1 MMLTTSNPVSQSDLS
16 TVLFF
21 PFIAPPN
28 GGKGTQTSLLATRY
42 GMPRVDMGSLLRA
55 IAKEDSPLGLTVQ
68 ERLAQGQLV
77 DIGIVI
83 DVLKDGIEKQLNLNT
98 PKANEPLGFIL
109 DGFPRN
115 VEQTEALM
123 AMCEAN
129 GAKMAAAIYLNV
141 PNETIVERAAN
152 RRICADCGA
161 IYNLASKR
169 PTKAGVCDVCGGV
182 HLDHRS
188 DDQPEKV
195 QLRLASYALETVPVL
210 TYFEAR
216 GLLKTIN
223 GDASVTAI
231 SQELCA
237 VMDSYLAPLSTVV

>member
-1 MMLTTSNPVSQSDLS
+1 MMTTVTPQSDLS
-16 TVLFF
+16 SVLFF

-42 GMPRVDMGSLLRA
+42 GMPRIDMGSLLRV
-55 IAKEDSPLGLTVQ
+55 IAKEDSPLGLSVQ
-68 ERLAQGQLV
+68 DRLAQGQLV

-83 DVLKDGIEKQLNLNT
+83 DVLKDGIEKQLKLNP
-98 PKANEPLGFIL
+98 PKGNQPLGFIL

-123 AMCEAN
+123 AMCEAT
-129 GAKMAAAIYLNV
+129 GAKMAAAIYLNI
-141 PNETIVERAAN
+141 PNEAIIERAAN

-161 IYNLASKR
+161 IYNLASKA
-169 PTKAGVCDVCGGV
+169 PIQAGICDVCGGV
-182 HLDHRS
+182 HLEHRT

-195 QLRLASYALETVPVL
+195 QIRLAGYALETVPVL
-210 TYFEAR
+210 AYFENK

-223 GDASVTAI
+223 GDAPVEKI
-231 SQELCA
+231 SQELCTL
-237 VMDSYLAPLSTVV
+237 MDTFIQPSV

>member
-1 MMLTTSNPVSQSDLS
+1 MMMTTSQSDLS
-16 TVLFF
+16 SVLFF

-55 IAKEDSPLGLTVQ
+55 IAKEDSPLGLKVQ

-83 DVLKDGIEKQLNLNT
+83 DVLKDGIEKQLKLNP
-98 PKANEPLGFIL
+98 PKDNEPLGFIL

-123 AMCEAN
+123 TMCEKT
-129 GAKMAAAIYLNV
+129 GATMAAAIYLNV
-141 PNETIVERAAN
+141 PNEAIVERAAN

-161 IYNLASKR
+161 IYNLASK
-169 PTKAGVCDVCGGV
+169 PPVKANLCDVCGGV
-182 HLDHRS
+182 RLDHRTH
-188 DDQPEKV
+188 DQREKV
-195 QLRLASYALETVPVL
+195 QIRLAGYALETVPVL
-210 TYFEAR
+210 TYFEDK

-223 GDASVTAI
+223 GDAPVAQI
-231 SQELCA
+231 SQELCT
-237 VMDSYLAPLSTVV
+237 VMDSYLKPASAAV

>member
-1 MMLTTSNPVSQSDLS
+1 MMMTTSQSDLS
-16 TVLFF
+16 SVLFF

-55 IAKEDSPLGLTVQ
+55 IAKEDSPLGLKVQ

-83 DVLKDGIEKQLNLNT
+83 DVLKDGIEKQLKLNP
-98 PKANEPLGFIL
+98 PKENEPLGFIL

-123 AMCEAN
+123 AMCEKT
-129 GAKMAAAIYLNV
+129 GAAMAAAIYLNV
-141 PNETIVERAAN
+141 PNEAIVERAAN

-161 IYNLASKR
+161 IYNLASK
-169 PTKAGVCDVCGGV
+169 PPAKADVCDVCGGV
-182 HLDHRS
+182 HLDHRT

-195 QLRLASYALETVPVL
+195 QIRLAGYALETVPVL
-210 TYFEAR
+210 TYFEDK

-223 GDASVTAI
+223 GDAPVAQI
-231 SQELCA
+231 SQELCT
-237 VMDSYLAPLSTVV
+237 VMDSYLKPASAAV

>member
-1 MMLTTSNPVSQSDLS
+1 MMTTVTPQSDLS
-16 TVLFF
+16 SVLFF

-42 GMPRVDMGSLLRA
+42 GMPRIDMGSLLRV
-55 IAKEDSPLGLTVQ
+55 IAKEDSPLGLSVQ
-68 ERLAQGQLV
+68 DRLAQGQLV

-83 DVLKDGIEKQLNLNT
+83 DVLKDGIEKQLKLNP
-98 PKANEPLGFIL
+98 PKG
-109 DGFPRN
+109 N

-123 AMCEAN
+123 AMCEAT

-141 PNETIVERAAN
+141 PNEAIIERAAN

-161 IYNLASKR
+161 IYNLASKA
-169 PTKAGVCDVCGGV
+169 PIQAGICDVCGGV
-182 HLDHRS
+182 HLEHRT

-195 QLRLASYALETVPVL
+195 QIRLAGYALETVPVL
-210 TYFEAR
+210 AYFENK

-223 GDASVTAI
+223 GDAPVEKI
-231 SQELCA
+231 SQELCTL
-237 VMDSYLAPLSTVV
+237 MDTFIQPSV

>member
-1 MMLTTSNPVSQSDLS
+1 MMTTQQPADLS
-16 TVLFF
+16 SVLFF

-55 IAKEDSPLGLTVQ
+55 IAKENSPLGLKVQ
-68 ERLAQGQLV
+68 ERLAQAQLV

-83 DVLKDGIEKQLNLNT
+83 DVLKDGIEKQL
-98 PKANEPLGFIL
+98 KANPPQAGQPLGFIL

-123 AMCEAN
+123 TMCQAT
-129 GAKMAAAIYLNV
+129 GAKLAAAIYLNV
-141 PNETIVERAAN
+141 PNEAIVERAAN

-161 IYNLASKR
+161 IYNLASK
-169 PTKAGVCDVCGGV
+169 PPAKPDVCDVCGGV
-182 HLDHRS
+182 HLEHRG

-195 QLRLASYALETVPVL
+195 QIRLAGYALETVPVL
-210 TYFEAR
+210 TYFENK

-223 GDASVTAI
+223 GDAPVAQI
-231 SQELCA
+231 SEELCT
-237 VMDSYLAPLSTVV
+237 VMDTYLHPASITV